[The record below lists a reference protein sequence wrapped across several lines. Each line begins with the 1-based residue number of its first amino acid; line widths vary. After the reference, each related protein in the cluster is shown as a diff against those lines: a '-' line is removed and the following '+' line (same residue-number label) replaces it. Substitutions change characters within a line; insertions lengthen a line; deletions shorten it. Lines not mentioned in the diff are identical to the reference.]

1 MSATVLLLVCN
12 QCQYFLNK
20 KNKKTVIV
28 KAVGG
33 MKQAIS
39 GRFRSLFSD
48 KDSNSVYETPVE
60 SVFHGDLDRL
70 CFWHKEL

>member
-1 MSATVLLLVCN
+1 MSIL
-12 QCQYFLNK
+12 
-20 KNKKTVIV
+20 KNCDIV

-33 MKQAIS
+33 LKQAIS

-60 SVFHGDLDRL
+60 CVFHGDLDRL
-70 CFWHKEL
+70 CFWHKKL